1 MIDQQLLLDGCAA
14 FGITLPQGAAEKLD
28 RYAQLLVEW
37 NQKMNLTAITEPREI
52 VYKHFV
58 DSLLLLKAIEL
69 PQGASLIDV
78 GTGAGFPSMPVKI
91 AREDLKVTLLDSLQK
106 RLTFLQEVNVQLG
119 LDCAFIHA
127 RAEDGG
133 KDKKLREQFDFASA
147 RAVAH
152 LRELAEYCLPYVKVG
167 GYSFAQRPGGG
178 AGDQGGKERRRDDG
192 RQGRAGSAFFA
203 AGRQRKK
210 HRADQKNIAHSAFLP
225 QNRRQNGKKTDSLNR
240 FAGLEVEI
248 SRTIFLEKRNTLCY
262 DRGMDA
268 GRQSAPGVHA
278 FSIPI
283 FLSFARQVRSP

>member
-1 MIDQQLLLDGCAA
+1 MAA
-14 FGITLPQGAAEKLD
+14 RLSASPCRRGAAEKLD

-147 RAVAH
+147 PRGGSPAGTGGILSA
-152 LRELAEYCLPYVKVG
+152 LRQG
-167 GYSFAQRPGGG
+167 GGLLYFAQRPGGG

>member
-28 RYAQLLVEW
+28 RYAQLLVDW

-106 RLTFLQEVNVQLG
+106 RLTFLQEVNIQLG

-133 KDKKLREQFDFASA
+133 KDKKRSQYKIQFDF
-147 RAVAH
+147 
-152 LRELAEYCLPYVKVG
+152 Y
-167 GYSFAQRPGGG
+167 
-178 AGDQGGKERRRDDG
+178 
-192 RQGRAGSAFFA
+192 AFFFLH
-203 AGRQRKK
+203 GITFILFQTEPVSR
-210 HRADQKNIAHSAFLP
+210 HRIVFL
-225 QNRRQNGKKTDSLNR
+225 T
-240 FAGLEVEI
+240 
-248 SRTIFLEKRNTLCY
+248 
-262 DRGMDA
+262 
-268 GRQSAPGVHA
+268 
-278 FSIPI
+278 
-283 FLSFARQVRSP
+283 SF

>member
-1 MIDQQLLLDGCAA
+1 MIDQQLLLDGCEA

-147 RAVAH
+147 RAVT
-152 LRELAEYCLPYVKVG
+152 
-167 GYSFAQRPGGG
+167 
-178 AGDQGGKERRRDDG
+178 AGDSSCTLSSSLSDSSSVRYLGIDLRC
-192 RQGRAGSAFFA
+192 AGVSRFL
-203 AGRQRKK
+203 AGF
-210 HRADQKNIAHSAFLP
+210 S
-225 QNRRQNGKKTDSLNR
+225 
-240 FAGLEVEI
+240 
-248 SRTIFLEKRNTLCY
+248 SR
-262 DRGMDA
+262 
-268 GRQSAPGVHA
+268 
-278 FSIPI
+278 
-283 FLSFARQVRSP
+283 

>member
-78 GTGAGFPSMPVKI
+78 GTGAEFPSMPVKI

-147 RAVAH
+147 PRGGAPA
-152 LRELAEYCLPYVKVG
+152 ELAEYCLPYVKVG
-167 GYSFAQRPGGG
+167 GYFISLKGPEVEQEIREAKN
-178 AGDQGGKERRRDDG
+178 AVATMGGKVEQVLHFSLPDDSG
-192 RQGRAGSAFFA
+192 R
-203 AGRQRKK
+203 K
-210 HRADQKNIAHSAFLP
+210 HRADQKKYRTLRLP
-225 QNRRQNGKKTDSLNR
+225 SPEPPPKWQKNR
-240 FAGLEVEI
+240 FSKSVC
-248 SRTIFLEKRNTLCY
+248 RT
-262 DRGMDA
+262 
-268 GRQSAPGVHA
+268 
-278 FSIPI
+278 
-283 FLSFARQVRSP
+283 

>member
-1 MIDQQLLLDGCAA
+1 MSSL
-14 FGITLPQGAAEKLD
+14 TLPAPARWLTCGNWRNTVCPTSRWGATLF
-28 RYAQLLVEW
+28 R
-37 NQKMNLTAITEPREI
+37 
-52 VYKHFV
+52 
-58 DSLLLLKAIEL
+58 SKARRWW
-69 PQGASLIDV
+69 SRR
-78 GTGAGFPSMPVKI
+78 S
-91 AREDLKVTLLDSLQK
+91 
-106 RLTFLQEVNVQLG
+106 
-119 LDCAFIHA
+119 
-127 RAEDGG
+127 
-133 KDKKLREQFDFASA
+133 
-147 RAVAH
+147 
-152 LRELAEYCLPYVKVG
+152 
-167 GYSFAQRPGGG
+167 
-178 AGDQGGKERRRDDG
+178 GGKERRRDDG

-240 FAGLEVEI
+240 FARLEVEI